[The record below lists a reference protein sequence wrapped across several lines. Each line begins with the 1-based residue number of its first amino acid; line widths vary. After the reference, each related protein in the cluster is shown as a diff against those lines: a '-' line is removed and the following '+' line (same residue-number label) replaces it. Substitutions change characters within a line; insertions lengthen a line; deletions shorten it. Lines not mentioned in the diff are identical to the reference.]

1 MTTNATHEHA
11 AWTTYESPLG
21 PLTLIGSAGGLR
33 RLSFPGRPPGLPA
46 CARDPR
52 ALAAAT
58 TQLDEYFAGERQ
70 TFDLPLEF
78 AGTAFQQRVW
88 RALRQIP
95 YGSTTTYGALADELE
110 VASSAGFTAARKV
123 AGAVAATPTPI
134 IVPCHR
140 VIGADGRLTGY
151 VGGLHRKRMLLDFE
165 AARGAHDRGLR
176 PIQLQL
182 ALS

>member
-1 MTTNATHEHA
+1 MTTNEHA
-11 AWTTYESPLG
+11 AWATYESPLG

-33 RLSFPGRPPGLPA
+33 GLSFPGRSPALPA
-46 CARDPR
+46 GERDPR

-58 TQLDEYFAGERQ
+58 TQLDEYFAGDRQ
-70 TFDLPLEF
+70 TFDLPLELE
-78 AGTAFQQRVW
+78 GTAFQQRVW
-88 RALRQIP
+88 RALQRIP
-95 YGSTTTYGALADELE
+95 YGTTTSYGALAEELE
-110 VASSAGFTAARKV
+110 VASSPGFTAARKV

-140 VIGADGRLTGY
+140 VIAADGRLTGY
-151 VGGLHRKRMLLDFE
+151 VGGLRRKRMLLDFE
-165 AARGAHDRGLR
+165 AARGLHDTELR